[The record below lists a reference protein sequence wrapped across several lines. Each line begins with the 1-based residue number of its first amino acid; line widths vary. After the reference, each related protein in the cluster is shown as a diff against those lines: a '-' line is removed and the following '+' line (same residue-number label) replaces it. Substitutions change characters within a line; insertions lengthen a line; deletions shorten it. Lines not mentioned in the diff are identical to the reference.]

1 VSLDELSRVERT
13 FWVDGD
19 AYTLYN
25 GCISFDTTYLTNMY
39 KMPCAPFI
47 GINRNG
53 QSIYFG
59 CGFLRNK
66 RRSRFCVDFEK
77 FLEAMDGLH
86 PENIIT
92 NQDGAM
98 RSTILTLL
106 VNTIH
111 RNCRWHI
118 MQKMQ
123 EKLGPFI
130 AKKDDLWKDFNEV
143 IDYSLSIEEFETTW
157 AQMLVKHDIVENE
170 GFQDVY
176 DLREHFVPVYFQHRF
191 FSFL

>member
-1 VSLDELSRVERT
+1 V
-13 FWVDGD
+13 
-19 AYTLYN
+19 A
-25 GCISFDTTYLTNMY
+25 
-39 KMPCAPFI
+39 
-47 GINRNG
+47 
-53 QSIYFG
+53 
-59 CGFLRNK
+59 
-66 RRSRFCVDFEK
+66 FEK

-92 NQDGAM
+92 DQDGAM

-106 VNTIH
+106 VDTIH

-118 MQKMQ
+118 MQKVQ

-130 AKKDDLWKDFNEV
+130 AKKDDSRKDFNEV
-143 IDYSLSIEEFETTW
+143 IDYSLSIEEFEITW

-176 DLREHFVPVYFQHRF
+176 DLREHFVLVYF
-191 FSFL
+191 